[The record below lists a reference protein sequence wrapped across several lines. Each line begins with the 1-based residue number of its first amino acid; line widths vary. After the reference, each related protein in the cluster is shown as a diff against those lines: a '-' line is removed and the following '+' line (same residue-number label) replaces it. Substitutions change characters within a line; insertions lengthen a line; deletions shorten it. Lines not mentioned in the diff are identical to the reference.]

1 MSESYDK
8 TDTRLIEIRNWAL
21 ENYDSTTLGQAKMEL
36 SALLREGTK
45 NRASHAPQ
53 SSYHE
58 AIEAFASGN
67 VKDSQ
72 VGFQTS
78 DCVNIK
84 VSEIKLYLDDQPSG
98 FVHFIKNDTKAESR
112 LYVPCKLDA
121 ASVKTVCGFLWSNPQ
136 VLRFKIVGYG
146 DATTRNDVIV
156 AWFAHR
162 DLARAIGAKLED
174 LYGSRLHGDRV
185 IGSFRCSDKDLC
197 GWAPQIG
204 ESVGANIRKDLLDEI
219 AAKNL

>member
-8 TDTRLIEIRNWAL
+8 TDARLIEIRNWAL
-21 ENYDSTTLGQAKMEL
+21 ENFDSTTLGEARQEL
-36 SALLREGTK
+36 SWRLRDGTK

-72 VGFQTS
+72 VGFQTN
-78 DCVNIK
+78 DFVNIK
-84 VSEIKLYLDDQPSG
+84 VSEIKLCLDYEPSG
-98 FVHFIKNDTKAESR
+98 FVHFIKNDNKAESR

-121 ASVKTVCGFLWSNPQ
+121 PSVKTVCGFLWSNPQ
-136 VLRFKIVGYG
+136 VLRFKVVGYG
-146 DATTRNDVIV
+146 NATTRNDVIV

-162 DLARAIGAKLED
+162 DLARPIGAKLED
-174 LYGSRLHGDRV
+174 LYGSRLYGDRV

-204 ESVGANIRKDLLDEI
+204 ESVGANIRHDLLQEI
-219 AAKNL
+219 AKKS